1 MMNRNMSHDNM
12 SGFKEIDRNTIVEES
27 EVSSWVNKAVEVL
40 KDVVHTAYTIL
51 SEVIVPFLYVGAILR
66 LLYIIV
72 LFNDLWE
79 VVVATFSAFALY
91 YVEYVYSKHSRR

>member
-1 MMNRNMSHDNM
+1 MSHDNM

-27 EVSSWVNKAVEVL
+27 EVSSFLKKAVEAL
-40 KDVVHTAYTIL
+40 ENMVHTAYTIL
-51 SEVIVPFLYVGAILR
+51 SEVVVPFLFVGALLR
-66 LLYIIV
+66 SLYIIV

-79 VVVATFSAFALY
+79 VVVATFSAFTLY